1 MDIGE
6 GIPLRFHRV
15 LEGTLMTFALR
26 TALLLLFALQASTP
40 APKLM
45 GFAVQGMTVNIENF
59 KGKQNVLVVF
69 YRTYN

>member
-1 MDIGE
+1 
-6 GIPLRFHRV
+6 
-15 LEGTLMTFALR
+15 MTFALR

>member
-1 MDIGE
+1 
-6 GIPLRFHRV
+6 
-15 LEGTLMTFALR
+15 MTFAVR
-26 TALLLLFALQASTP
+26 TALLLLFALQAPTP
-40 APKLM
+40 APKLT

>member
-6 GIPLRFHRV
+6 RIPLRFHRD
-15 LEGTLMTFALR
+15 LEGRPMTFALR
-26 TALLLLFALQASTP
+26 ATLLLLFALQSPTP

-45 GFAVQGMTVNIENF
+45 GFAVQGTTVNIENF